1 MERKEAEKLEYKRK
15 CSIPEDQAELAKVEA
30 FIKDYRHFIDNAK
43 IERQAVNYTEGEA
56 LAKGFKPFIL
66 GQELKAGDRISYVN
80 HEKSVM
86 FAVIG
91 KKPLDEGC
99 RIIASHI
106 DNPRLDLKPQPLYE
120 NSGIAYFKT
129 HYYGGIKKYQW
140 TAIPLELHGVVYRAD
155 GTRIDINIG
164 ADENDPVFYISD
176 LMPHIGKDQ
185 MSKGASEFIPGEG
198 LNIINGSVPFDK
210 DGGVKLKVL
219 SILNEKYGITERD
232 LITAELTAVPAMMS
246 REVGFDR
253 SLICAFGHDDRICA
267 YPSFRA
273 LADAEEIPE
282 HTSIVMLADKEEIGS
297 YGVTGL
303 GSETYPDFIKALC
316 EATGA
321 NYLACKKNSIC
332 LSADVGGAYDP
343 CYSDA
348 YEASNSVYIHHGVAI
363 SKYTGSRGKSGCS
376 DASAE
381 TLAKVARILDEAG
394 VAWQVGE
401 YGKVDQGGA
410 GTVAADIAHYGIEVI
425 DCGVPIL
432 SMHSVTELASKYD
445 IYEMLRASVAFLK
458 S

>member
-1 MERKEAEKLEYKRK
+1 MERKDAEKLQYKK
-15 CSIPEDQAELAKVEA
+15 QYSIPKDAEELKKVEE
-30 FIKDYRHFIDNAK
+30 FIKDYRHFIDK
-43 IERQAVNYTEGEA
+43 CKTERDAVNYTEGEA
-56 LAKGFKPFIL
+56 IAKGFRPYTP
-66 GQELKAGDRISYVN
+66 GEALKAGDKICYVN
-80 HEKSVM
+80 REKSIM

-140 TAIPLELHGVVYRAD
+140 TAVPLELHGVVYRAD
-155 GTRIDINIG
+155 GQRIDINIG
-164 ADENDPVFYISD
+164 ADESDPVFYISD

-185 MSKGASEFIPGEG
+185 MSRTASEFIPGEG
-198 LNIINGSVPFDK
+198 LNIINGSLPID
-210 DGGVKLKVL
+210 DEGGAKLKVL

-232 LITAELTAVPAMMS
+232 LITAELTAVPAIMS

-267 YPSFRA
+267 YPSLRA
-273 LADAEEIPE
+273 LIDNGTPE

-297 YGVTGL
+297 YSVTGL
-303 GSETYPDFIKALC
+303 GSEAYPDFIRSLC
-316 EATGA
+316 DSTGA
-321 NYLACKKNSIC
+321 NYLACKRASIC

-343 CYSDA
+343 CYADA
-348 YEASNSVYIHHGVAI
+348 YEATNSVYLHRGVAI
-363 SKYTGSRGKSGCS
+363 SKYTGSRGKGGCS

-381 TLAKVARILDEAG
+381 TLAKLARIFDEEG

-445 IYEMLRASVAFLK
+445 IYEMLRASVAFFK
-458 S
+458 N

>member
-1 MERKEAEKLEYKRK
+1 MERKEAEKLEYKK
-15 CSIPEDQAELAKVEA
+15 QYSIPESIEEMQKVEA

-43 IERQAVNYTEGEA
+43 TERMATNYAEGEA
-56 LAKGFKPFIL
+56 IAKGFKPYTY
-66 GQELKAGDRISYVN
+66 GEPLKAGDRVCYVN
-80 HEKSVM
+80 HEKSIM
-86 FAVIG
+86 LAVIG

-106 DNPRLDLKPQPLYE
+106 DSPRLDLKPQPLYE

-140 TAIPLELHGVVYRAD
+140 TAVPLELHGVVYRAD

-164 ADENDPVFYISD
+164 ADPDEPVFYISD

-185 MSKGASEFIPGEG
+185 MSKNASEFISGEG
-198 LNIINGSVPFDK
+198 LNIINGSMPIDS

-232 LITAELTAVPAMMS
+232 LITAELTAVPAVMS

-253 SLICAFGHDDRICA
+253 SMILAYGHDDRICG
-267 YPSFRA
+267 YPALRA
-273 LADAEEIPE
+273 LIDGDVPE
-282 HTSIVMLADKEEIGS
+282 HTSVVMLADKEEIGS

-303 GSETYPDFIKALC
+303 GSEAYPDFIRALC
-316 EATGA
+316 VSTGA
-321 NYLACKKNSIC
+321 DYFECKRASIC

-348 YEASNSVYIHHGVAI
+348 YEASNSVYINRGVAV
-363 SKYTGSRGKSGCS
+363 SKYTGSRGKGGCS

-381 TLAKVARILDEAG
+381 TLAKLAKILDDAG

-410 GTVAADIAHYGIEVI
+410 GTVASEIAHYGIEVV

-445 IYEMLRASVAFLK
+445 IYEMLRASVAFFK

>member
-1 MERKEAEKLEYKRK
+1 MERKEAEKLEYKKPRSVPK
-15 CSIPEDQAELAKVEA
+15 DTAELLKVEE

-43 IERQAVNYTEGEA
+43 TERGAVNYAEGKA
-56 LAKGFKPFIL
+56 VAKGFRPYTL
-66 GQELKAGDRISYVN
+66 GEPLKTGDKICYVN
-80 HEKSVM
+80 REKSVM
-86 FAVIG
+86 LAVIG
-91 KKPLDEGC
+91 KKPLSEGC

-140 TAIPLELHGVVYRAD
+140 TAVPLELHGVVYRAD
-155 GTRIDINIG
+155 GTRVDINIG
-164 ADENDPVFYISD
+164 ADPQDPVFYISD

-185 MSKGASEFIPGEG
+185 MSKSASEFISGEG
-198 LNIINGSVPFDK
+198 LNIINGSLPFDE

-232 LITAELTAVPAMMS
+232 LITAELTAVPAIMS

-253 SLICAFGHDDRICA
+253 SLIAAYGHDDRICA
-267 YPSFRA
+267 YPSLRA
-273 LADAEEIPE
+273 LIDGDIPE
-282 HTSIVMLADKEEIGS
+282 HTSVIMLADKEEIGS

-303 GSETYPDFIKALC
+303 GSESYPDFIRALC
-316 EATGA
+316 ESTGES
-321 NYLACKKNSIC
+321 YLACKKASIC

-343 CYSDA
+343 CYAEA
-348 YEASNSVYIHHGVAI
+348 YEASNSVYLNRGVAI
-363 SKYTGSRGKSGCS
+363 SKYTGSRGKGGCS

-381 TLAKVARILDEAG
+381 TLSKVTQIFDKAG

-410 GTVAADIAHYGIEVI
+410 GTVASEIAHYGIEVV

-445 IYEMLRASVAFLK
+445 IYEMYKASVAFLN

>member
-1 MERKEAEKLEYKRK
+1 MDRKQAEKLQLKK
-15 CSIPEDQAELAKVEA
+15 NSSIPESQEQLLAVEA
-30 FIKDYRHFIDNAK
+30 FSKDYRHFIDTAK
-43 IERQAVNYTEGEA
+43 TERLATNYAEGEA
-56 LAKGFKPFIL
+56 LAKGFKPYTP
-66 GQELKAGDRISYVN
+66 GEPLKAGDKVCYVN
-80 HEKSVM
+80 REKSLLL
-86 FAVIG
+86 AVIG

-155 GTRIDINIG
+155 GTRVDINIG
-164 ADENDPVFYISD
+164 ADANDPVFYISD

-185 MSKGASEFIPGEG
+185 MSKSASEFISGEG
-198 LNIINGSVPFDK
+198 LNIINGSLPIDE
-210 DGGVKLKVL
+210 DGGVKLRVL
-219 SILNEKYGITERD
+219 SVLNEKYGITERD
-232 LITAELTAVPAMMS
+232 LVTAELTAVPAMMS

-253 SLICAFGHDDRICA
+253 ALIAAYGHDDRICA
-267 YPSFRA
+267 YPSLRA
-273 LADAEEIPE
+273 LLDGEIPE
-282 HTSIVMLADKEEIGS
+282 HTSVIMLADKEEIGS

-303 GSETYPDFIKALC
+303 GSESYPDFIRSLC
-316 EATGA
+316 ESTGA
-321 NYLACKKNSIC
+321 NFLSCKRNSIC

-343 CYSDA
+343 CYSEA
-348 YEASNSVYIHHGVAI
+348 YEANNSVYLHRGVAI
-363 SKYTGSRGKSGCS
+363 SKYTGSRGKGGCS

-381 TLAKVARILDEAG
+381 TFAKLALIFDKAG

-410 GTVAADIAHYGIEVI
+410 GTVASEIAHYGIEVI

-445 IYEMLRASVAFLK
+445 IYEMYRASLAFLK

>member
-1 MERKEAEKLEYKRK
+1 MERKEAEMLQIKKNY
-15 CSIPEDQAELAKVEA
+15 SIPNDEKELEKVEL
-30 FIKDYRHFIDNAK
+30 FIKDYRSFIDSAK
-43 IERQAVNYTEGEA
+43 TERCAVEYAVNM
-56 LAKGFKPFIL
+56 AKSAGFVEYRA
-66 GQELKAGDRISYVN
+66 GSNLKSGDKVYYVN
-80 HEKSVM
+80 HEKSLIL
-86 FAVIG
+86 ARIG
-91 KKPLDEGC
+91 SRPLDEGC

-106 DNPRLDLKPQPLYE
+106 DSPRLDLKPTPLYE
-120 NSGIAYFKT
+120 NSDIAYFKT

-155 GTRIDINIG
+155 GTRVDINIG
-164 ADENDPVFYISD
+164 ADPSDPVFYISD

-185 MSKGASEFIPGEG
+185 MSKTASEFISGEG
-198 LNIINGSVPFDK
+198 LNIINGSLPIDA

-219 SILNEKYGITERD
+219 SLLNEKYGITERD
-232 LITAELTAVPAMMS
+232 LITAELTAVPAIMS

-253 SLICAFGHDDRICA
+253 SLIAAYGHDDRICA
-267 YPSFRA
+267 FPSLVA
-273 LADAEEIPE
+273 LLNEETPE

-303 GSETYPDFIKALC
+303 GSESYPDFIRSLC
-316 EATGA
+316 DSTNGDF
-321 NYLACKKNSIC
+321 LACKRASVC

-348 YEASNSVYIHHGVAI
+348 YEASNSAYLNRGVVI
-363 SKYTGSRGKSGCS
+363 SKYTGSRGKGGCS

-381 TLAKVARILDEAG
+381 TLAKLAKIFDDNG
-394 VAWQVGE
+394 VVWQIGE

-410 GTVAADIAHYGIEVI
+410 GTVASEIAHFGIEVI

-445 IYEMLRASVAFLK
+445 IYEMLRASEVFFK

>member
-1 MERKEAEKLEYKRK
+1 MERKEAEKLEYKK
-15 CSIPEDQAELAKVEA
+15 NYSIPNDPAKLAEIDE

-43 IERQAVNYTEGEA
+43 TERDAVTYTEGEA
-56 LAKGFKPFIL
+56 IAKGFRPYTPGEK
-66 GQELKAGDRISYVN
+66 LKVGDKICYVN
-80 HEKSVM
+80 REKSVM

-91 KKPLDEGC
+91 KKPLDCGC

-155 GTRIDINIG
+155 GTHIDINIG
-164 ADENDPVFYISD
+164 SDPSDPVFYISD

-185 MSKGASEFIPGEG
+185 MSKSASEFIPGEG
-198 LNIINGSVPFDK
+198 LNIINGSSPIDN

-232 LITAELTAVPAMMS
+232 LITAELSAVPAMMS

-253 SLICAFGHDDRICA
+253 SLIAAFGHDDRICA

-273 LADAEEIPE
+273 LVDNDIPE
-282 HTSIVMLADKEEIGS
+282 LTSVVMLADKEEIGS

-303 GSETYPDFIKALC
+303 GSEAYPDFIRSLC
-316 EATGA
+316 DSTGA
-321 NYLACKKNSIC
+321 DFLACKRNSIC

-343 CYSDA
+343 CYADA
-348 YEASNSVYIHHGVAI
+348 YEATNSVYLHRGVAI
-363 SKYTGSRGKSGCS
+363 SKYTGSRGKGGCS

-381 TLAKVARILDEAG
+381 TLNKVARIFDEAG

-432 SMHSVTELASKYD
+432 SMHSVTELASKFD
-445 IYEMLRASVAFLK
+445 IYEMLRASVAFFK
-458 S
+458 N

>member
-1 MERKEAEKLEYKRK
+1 MERKQAEMLEYKRP
-15 CSIPEDQAELAKVEA
+15 CSVPNDEAELLKVEA

-43 IERQAVNYTEGEA
+43 TERQAVTYTEGEA
-56 LAKGFKPFIL
+56 IAKGFRPYTI
-66 GQELKAGDRISYVN
+66 GEPLKTGDKICYVN
-80 HEKSVM
+80 REKSIM

-91 KKPLDEGC
+91 KKSLSEGC

-155 GTRIDINIG
+155 GTRVDINIG
-164 ADENDPVFYISD
+164 ADPQDPVFYISD

-185 MSKGASEFIPGEG
+185 MSKNASEFIAGEG
-198 LNIINGSVPFDK
+198 LNIINGSLPIDD
-210 DGGVKLKVL
+210 DGGVKLRVL
-219 SILNEKYGITERD
+219 SILNEKYGIIERD

-246 REVGFDR
+246 REVGLDR
-253 SLICAFGHDDRICA
+253 SLIAAYGHDDRICA
-267 YPSFRA
+267 YPSLRA
-273 LADAEEIPE
+273 MLENDIPE
-282 HTSIVMLADKEEIGS
+282 HTSVVMLADKEEIGS

-303 GSETYPDFIKALC
+303 GSESYPDFIRALC
-316 EATGA
+316 DSTGA
-321 NYLACKKNSIC
+321 DYLACKKASIC
-332 LSADVGGAYDP
+332 LSADVGGAFDP
-343 CYSDA
+343 CYADA
-348 YEASNSVYIHHGVAI
+348 YEARNSVYLHGGVAI
-363 SKYTGSRGKSGCS
+363 SKYTGSRGKGGCS

-381 TLAKVARILDEAG
+381 TLSKLAQILDKAG

-410 GTVAADIAHYGIEVI
+410 GTVASEIAHYGIEVI

-445 IYEMLRASVAFLK
+445 IYEMYRASLAFLN

>member
-1 MERKEAEKLEYKRK
+1 MERKEAEKLEYKK
-15 CSIPEDQAELAKVEA
+15 PCSVPKDNAELLKVEA
-30 FIKDYRHFIDNAK
+30 FIKDYRHFIDTAK
-43 IERQAVNYTEGEA
+43 TERDAVNYAEGEA
-56 LAKGFKPFIL
+56 LAAGFKPYTH
-66 GQELKAGDRISYVN
+66 GEPLKAGDKICYVN
-80 HEKSVM
+80 REKSVM
-86 FAVIG
+86 LAVIG

-155 GTRIDINIG
+155 GTRVDINIG
-164 ADENDPVFYISD
+164 ADPSDPVFYISD

-185 MSKGASEFIPGEG
+185 MSKSASEFISGEG
-198 LNIINGSVPFDK
+198 LNIINGSLPIDE
-210 DGGVKLKVL
+210 DGGVKLRVL

-232 LITAELTAVPAMMS
+232 LVTAELTAVPAMMS

-253 SLICAFGHDDRICA
+253 SLIAAYGHDDRICA
-267 YPSFRA
+267 YPSLRA
-273 LADAEEIPE
+273 LIDGETPE
-282 HTSIVMLADKEEIGS
+282 HTSVIMLADKEEIGS

-303 GSETYPDFIKALC
+303 GSEAYPDFIRSLC
-316 EATGA
+316 ASTGA
-321 NYLACKKNSIC
+321 DYLACKRASIC

-343 CYSDA
+343 CYAEA
-348 YEASNSVYIHHGVAI
+348 YESSNSVYLNRGVAI
-363 SKYTGSRGKSGCS
+363 SKYTGSRGKGGCS

-381 TLAKVARILDEAG
+381 TLAKLARIFDEAG

-401 YGKVDQGGA
+401 YGRVDQGGA
-410 GTVAADIAHYGIEVI
+410 GTVASEIAHYGIEVI

-445 IYEMLRASVAFLK
+445 IYEMYKASLAFLN

>member
-1 MERKEAEKLEYKRK
+1 MERKEAEKLEYKK
-15 CSIPEDQAELAKVEA
+15 PCSVPKDTAELLKVEE

-43 IERQAVNYTEGEA
+43 TERGAVNYAEGEA
-56 LAKGFKPFIL
+56 VAKGFRPYTL
-66 GQELKAGDRISYVN
+66 GEPLKTGDKICYVN
-80 HEKSVM
+80 REKSVM
-86 FAVIG
+86 LAVIG
-91 KKPLDEGC
+91 KKPLSEGC

-140 TAIPLELHGVVYRAD
+140 TAVPLELHGVVYRAD
-155 GTRIDINIG
+155 GTRVDINIG
-164 ADENDPVFYISD
+164 ADPQDPVFYISD

-185 MSKGASEFIPGEG
+185 MSKSASEFISGEG
-198 LNIINGSVPFDK
+198 LNIINGSLPFDE

-232 LITAELTAVPAMMS
+232 LITAELTAVPAIMS

-253 SLICAFGHDDRICA
+253 SLIAAYGHDDRICA
-267 YPSFRA
+267 YPSLRA
-273 LADAEEIPE
+273 LIDGDIPE
-282 HTSIVMLADKEEIGS
+282 HTSVIMLADKEEIGS

-303 GSETYPDFIKALC
+303 GSESYPDFIRALC
-316 EATGA
+316 ESTGES
-321 NYLACKKNSIC
+321 YLACKKASIC

-343 CYSDA
+343 CYAEA
-348 YEASNSVYIHHGVAI
+348 YEASNSVYLNRGVAI
-363 SKYTGSRGKSGCS
+363 SKYTGSRGKGGCS

-381 TLAKVARILDEAG
+381 TLSKVTQIFDKAG

-410 GTVAADIAHYGIEVI
+410 GTVASEIAHYGIEVV

-445 IYEMLRASVAFLK
+445 IYEMYKASVAFLN

>member
-1 MERKEAEKLEYKRK
+1 MERKEAEKLEFKKQY
-15 CSIPEDQAELAKVEA
+15 SIPKDIAELQKVEA

-43 IERQAVNYTEGEA
+43 TERTATNYAEGEA
-56 LAKGFKPFIL
+56 IANGFRPYTP
-66 GQELKAGDRISYVN
+66 GEPLKAGDKICYVN
-80 HEKSVM
+80 REKSIM
-86 FAVIG
+86 LATIG
-91 KKPLDEGC
+91 TKPLDEGV

-106 DNPRLDLKPQPLYE
+106 DSPRLDLKPQPLYE

-140 TAIPLELHGVVYRAD
+140 TAVPLELHGVVFRAD

-164 ADENDPVFYISD
+164 ADLSDPVFYISD

-185 MSKGASEFIPGEG
+185 MSKTASEFISGEG
-198 LNIINGSVPFDK
+198 LNIINGSLPIDD

-232 LITAELTAVPAMMS
+232 LLTAELTAVPAIMS

-253 SLICAFGHDDRICA
+253 SLIAAYGHDDRICG
-267 YPSFRA
+267 YPSLRA
-273 LADAEEIPE
+273 LFEVGVPE
-282 HTSIVMLADKEEIGS
+282 HTSVVMLADKEEIGS
-297 YGVTGL
+297 YGITGL
-303 GSETYPDFIKALC
+303 NSETYSDFIASLC
-316 EATGA
+316 KSTNADFI
-321 NYLACKKNSIC
+321 NCKRNSIC

-343 CYSDA
+343 CYAEA
-348 YEASNSVYIHHGVAI
+348 YEATNSAYLNRGVVI
-363 SKYTGSRGKSGCS
+363 SKYTGSRGKGGCS

-381 TLAKVARILDEAG
+381 TMAKLARIFDEAG
-394 VAWQVGE
+394 VVWQVGE

-410 GTVAADIAHYGIEVI
+410 GTVATEIAHFGIEVV

-432 SMHSVTELASKYD
+432 SMHSVTELASKFD
-445 IYEMLRASVAFLK
+445 IYEMLRASIAFFK